1 MDFDQHSGSH
11 TEVCPSCT
19 DSRFSDETVYLEVP
33 FPEKDRAKA
42 AGARWDPRKIQWYAP
57 PGTDLS
63 PLETWIKQRIYLCAF
78 KDKTTVA
85 EHGARW
91 DRVQQRWY
99 ITSDM
104 DPSPFRS
111 WLACE
116 DSRGWSHIDTTVPVH
131 SN

>member
-1 MDFDQHSGSH
+1 MDFDQRSGSH
-11 TEVCPSCT
+11 TEECPSCT
-19 DSRFSDETVYLEVP
+19 DSRISDETVYLEVP
-33 FPEKDRAKA
+33 FPEKDGAKA

-63 PLETWIKQRIYLCAF
+63 PLETWIKHRIYLECDF

-85 EHGARW
+85 ENGARW

-104 DPSPFRS
+104 DKLPFRS
-111 WLACE
+111 WLCE
-116 DSRGWSHIDTTVPVH
+116 DSRG
-131 SN
+131 